1 MYRYRPPHDF
11 LTKEPRNVC
20 DLTDSLAMPCHVF
33 LSFYRLGSPGFFV
46 GRFSY
51 QVFFSRLV
59 SSPLLSTL
67 AWVCLVW
74 FGLAWLARG
83 SGGVS
88 RGQPQARA
96 SIPRKLDPFR
106 ELWFGVS
113 CLSIYFR
120 VKSQV
125 SKSKSHSINIYL
137 APASPTIPCVCVSVV
152 HTPSTRLARLRLSF

>member
-1 MYRYRPPHDF
+1 
-11 LTKEPRNVC
+11 
-20 DLTDSLAMPCHVF
+20 MPC
-33 LSFYRLGSPGFFV
+33 LSLLLPLGLSRFFCWTLLLPSV
-46 GRFSY
+46 LLS
-51 QVFFSRLV
+51 SRLFA
-59 SSPLLSTL
+59 L
-67 AWVCLVW
+67 AFDPSLGLFGLVW